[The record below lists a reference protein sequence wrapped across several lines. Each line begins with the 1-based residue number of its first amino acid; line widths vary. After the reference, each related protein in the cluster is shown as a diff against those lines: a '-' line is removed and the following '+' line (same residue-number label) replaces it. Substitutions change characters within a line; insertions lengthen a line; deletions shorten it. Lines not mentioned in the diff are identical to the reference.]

1 VTVCVKDTGIG
12 IGLDDLPHIF
22 EKFYRV
28 ETDDTS
34 DVVGTGL
41 GLAIAKSIVEVH
53 GGRIWAESE
62 PGVGS
67 AFSFALPVLK
77 GG

>member
-1 VTVCVKDTGIG
+1 MFH
-12 IGLDDLPHIF
+12 PHIF

-28 ETDDTS
+28 EIDDTS

-41 GLAIAKSIVEVH
+41 ELAIAKSIFEVH

-67 AFSFALPVLK
+67 TLSFALPVLK
-77 GG
+77 GGWRG